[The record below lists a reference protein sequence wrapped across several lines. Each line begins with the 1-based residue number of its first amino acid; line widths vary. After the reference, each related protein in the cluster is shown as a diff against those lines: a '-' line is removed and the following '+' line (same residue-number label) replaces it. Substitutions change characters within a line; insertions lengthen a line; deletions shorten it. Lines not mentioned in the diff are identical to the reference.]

1 MKQLKSW
8 CIQMLMAVMTPYM
21 VSCTNE
27 VNKEDSSSRIASI
40 EKMYEDSILV
50 LKTQLAEAN
59 EQIELLRYPA
69 DQRLQKAKELMD
81 GGHLDKAMTEIA
93 QLKKIFPNASEVT
106 EADKLVGR
114 INELKEAKRKEEERI
129 KALGFKAIAEQT
141 TVKIDYN
148 TVTYSNFSIGKNF
161 IHDSYDDR
169 YFYND
174 ADRGTKY
181 ISILMTVKSDSHD
194 PQLPQLAL
202 YMING
207 DKMSLEGT
215 FRTEFNRWEDYA
227 TYLGNYHD
235 SHNDFAKVNSV
246 KFKLG
251 LQVSDEKL
259 NKPYAIVLMKENVLA
274 RHYERFDNPPVSYV
288 GSADYP
294 STLSLSD
301 FGSKYVIVKRYNL
314 K

>member
-1 MKQLKSW
+1 
-8 CIQMLMAVMTPYM
+8 
-21 VSCTNE
+21 
-27 VNKEDSSSRIASI
+27 
-40 EKMYEDSILV
+40 
-50 LKTQLAEAN
+50 
-59 EQIELLRYPA
+59 
-69 DQRLQKAKELMD
+69 
-81 GGHLDKAMTEIA
+81 
-93 QLKKIFPNASEVT
+93 
-106 EADKLVGR
+106 
-114 INELKEAKRKEEERI
+114 
-129 KALGFKAIAEQT
+129 
-141 TVKIDYN
+141 
-148 TVTYSNFSIGKNF
+148 
-161 IHDSYDDR
+161 
-169 YFYND
+169 
-174 ADRGTKY
+174 
-181 ISILMTVKSDSHD
+181 
-194 PQLPQLAL
+194 
-202 YMING
+202 
-207 DKMSLEGT
+207 MSLEGT